1 MELKTLNQ
9 NATQEEINNWII
21 DTMEKFNT
29 LKTSLETLLN
39 NENTYKERI
48 KSLETANQNL
58 FTKVTTSYNNETN
71 QTKEEEYIPT
81 LISKEYFEQL
91 SEVERENL
99 RELEEEIYGN

>member
-9 NATQEEINNWII
+9 NATQEEINEWII

-29 LKTSLETLLN
+29 LKTSLETLVN

-48 KSLETANQNL
+48 KSLELANQNL
-58 FTKVTTSYNNETN
+58 FTKVTTNFNNETN
-71 QTKEEEYIPT
+71 ETKGEEYTAT
-81 LISKEYFEQL
+81 LISKEYFDQL
-91 SEVERENL
+91 SEDERENL

>member
-1 MELKTLNQ
+1 MELKTLDQ
-9 NATQEEINNWII
+9 NATQEEVNNWIV

-29 LKTSLETLLN
+29 LKASLETLLN

-58 FTKVTTSYNNETN
+58 FTKVTTNYNNETT
-71 QTKEEEYIPT
+71 QTKEEEYQPT

-91 SEVERENL
+91 SEDEKENL

>member
-9 NATQEEINNWII
+9 NATQEEMNDWII
-21 DTMEKFNT
+21 DAMEKFNT

-48 KSLETANQNL
+48 KSLELANQNL
-58 FTKVTTSYNNETN
+58 FTKVTTNYNNETSE
-71 QTKEEEYIPT
+71 TKEEYSPT

-91 SEVERENL
+91 SEEEKENL

>member
-1 MELKTLNQ
+1 MELKTLDQ

-21 DTMEKFNT
+21 HTMEKFNT

-58 FTKVTTSYNNETN
+58 FTKVTTNFINDTTQIE
-71 QTKEEEYIPT
+71 EEEYTPT
-81 LISKEYFEQL
+81 LISKEYLHQL
-91 SEVERENL
+91 SEVDRDNL
-99 RELEEEIYGN
+99 RALEEEIYGN

>member
-9 NATQEEINNWII
+9 NATQEEVNNWIV

-29 LKTSLETLLN
+29 LKASLETLLN

-48 KSLETANQNL
+48 KSLEMANQNL
-58 FTKVTTSYNNETN
+58 FTKVTTNFKNETSEM
-71 QTKEEEYIPT
+71 KDEEYQPT
-81 LISKEYFEQL
+81 LISKKYFDQL
-91 SEVERENL
+91 SEQEKENL

>member
-29 LKTSLETLLN
+29 LKSSLETLLN

-58 FTKVTTSYNNETN
+58 FTKVTTSYNNETT
-71 QTKEEEYIPT
+71 QTKEEEYTPT

-91 SEVERENL
+91 SDDEKENL
-99 RELEEEIYGN
+99 RELKEEIYGN

>member
-58 FTKVTTSYNNETN
+58 FTKVTTSYNTETT

-81 LISKEYFEQL
+81 LISKEYFDQL
-91 SEVERENL
+91 SEVERDNL

>member
-1 MELKTLNQ
+1 MELKTLDQ

-58 FTKVTTSYNNETN
+58 FTKVTTSYNNETT
-71 QTKEEEYIPT
+71 QTKEEEYTPT
-81 LISKEYFEQL
+81 LISKEYYDKLRED
-91 SEVERENL
+91 EKENL
-99 RELEEEIYGN
+99 RELEDEIYGN

>member
-9 NATQEEINNWII
+9 NATQEEINDWII

-29 LKTSLETLLN
+29 LKTSLETLVN

-48 KSLETANQNL
+48 KSLELANQNL
-58 FTKVTTSYNNETN
+58 FTKVTTNFNNETN
-71 QTKEEEYIPT
+71 ETKEEYQPT
-81 LISKEYFEQL
+81 LISREYFEQL
-91 SEVERENL
+91 SEDERENL

>member
-58 FTKVTTSYNNETN
+58 FTKVTTNFNNETN
-71 QTKEEEYIPT
+71 ETKEEYTPT

>member
-1 MELKTLNQ
+1 MELKTLSQ
-9 NATQEEINNWII
+9 DATQEEINNWII

-48 KSLETANQNL
+48 KSLEAANQNL
-58 FTKVTTSYNNETN
+58 FTKVTTNYNNETN
-71 QTKEEEYIPT
+71 QTKEEEYQPT

-91 SEVERENL
+91 SEDEKENL

>member
-1 MELKTLNQ
+1 MELKTLSQ
-9 NATQEEINNWII
+9 DATQEEINNWII

-58 FTKVTTSYNNETN
+58 FTKVTTNYNNETN
-71 QTKEEEYIPT
+71 QTKEEEYSPS
-81 LISKEYFEQL
+81 LISKEYYEKL
-91 SEVERENL
+91 SEYEKENL

>member
-9 NATQEEINNWII
+9 NATQEEINDWII

-29 LKTSLETLLN
+29 LKTSLETLVN

-48 KSLETANQNL
+48 KSLELANQNL
-58 FTKVTTSYNNETN
+58 FTKVTTNFNNE
-71 QTKEEEYIPT
+71 TKEEEYTPT

-91 SEVERENL
+91 SEDEKENL
-99 RELEEEIYGN
+99 RELEEEIYDN

>member
-9 NATQEEINNWII
+9 NATQEEINEWII

-48 KSLETANQNL
+48 KSLEMANQNL
-58 FTKVTTSYNNETN
+58 FTKVTTNFKNETSEM
-71 QTKEEEYIPT
+71 KDEEYQPT
-81 LISKEYFEQL
+81 LISKKYFDQL
-91 SEVERENL
+91 SEQEKENL

>member
-48 KSLETANQNL
+48 KSLELANQNL
-58 FTKVTTSYNNETN
+58 FTKVTTNFNNETN
-71 QTKEEEYIPT
+71 QTKEEEYQPT

-91 SEVERENL
+91 SEEERENL
-99 RELEEEIYGN
+99 RELEEEIYDN

>member
-1 MELKTLNQ
+1 MELKTLDQ

-21 DTMEKFNT
+21 DAMEKFNT

-58 FTKVTTSYNNETN
+58 FTKVTTNYNNETN
-71 QTKEEEYIPT
+71 QTKEEEYQPT
-81 LISKEYFEQL
+81 LISKEYFEKL
-91 SEVERENL
+91 SEDEKENL
-99 RELEEEIYGN
+99 RDLEEEIYGN

>member
-58 FTKVTTSYNNETN
+58 FTKVTTNFNNETT
-71 QTKEEEYIPT
+71 QIEEEEYTPT

>member
-1 MELKTLNQ
+1 MELKTLEQ

-58 FTKVTTSYNNETN
+58 FTKVTTNYNNETN
-71 QTKEEEYIPT
+71 QTKEEEYSPS
-81 LISKEYFEQL
+81 LISKEYYEKL
-91 SEVERENL
+91 SEYEKENL
-99 RELEEEIYGN
+99 RELEDEIYGN

>member
-9 NATQEEINNWII
+9 NATQEEINDWII

-58 FTKVTTSYNNETN
+58 FTKVATNFNNETT
-71 QTKEEEYIPT
+71 QIEEEEYTPT

-99 RELEEEIYGN
+99 RELEDEIYGN

>member
-1 MELKTLNQ
+1 MELKTLNKK
-9 NATQEEINNWII
+9 ATQEEINNWII

-29 LKTSLETLLN
+29 SKTSLETLLN

-58 FTKVTTSYNNETN
+58 FTKVTTNFNNETT
-71 QTKEEEYIPT
+71 QIEEEEYTPT

>member
-1 MELKTLNQ
+1 MELKTLDQ

-58 FTKVTTSYNNETN
+58 FTKVTTNYNNETN
-71 QTKEEEYIPT
+71 QTKEEEYSPS
-81 LISKEYFEQL
+81 LISKEYYEKL
-91 SEVERENL
+91 SEDEKENL
-99 RELEEEIYGN
+99 RELEDEIYDN

>member
-1 MELKTLNQ
+1 MELKTLDQ

-48 KSLETANQNL
+48 KSLEMANQNL
-58 FTKVTTSYNNETN
+58 FTKVTTNYNNEIT
-71 QTKEEEYIPT
+71 QTKEEEYSPT

-91 SEVERENL
+91 SEEEKENL

>member
-1 MELKTLNQ
+1 MELKTLDQ
-9 NATQEEINNWII
+9 NATQEEMNDWII

-58 FTKVTTSYNNETN
+58 FTKVTTNYNNETP
-71 QTKEEEYIPT
+71 QTKEEEYQPT
-81 LISKEYFEQL
+81 LISMEYFEQL
-91 SEVERENL
+91 SEDEKENL
-99 RELEEEIYGN
+99 RELEDEIYGN

>member
-58 FTKVTTSYNNETN
+58 FTKVTTSYNNETT

-81 LISKEYFEQL
+81 LISKEYFNQL
-91 SEVERENL
+91 SEDEKENL
-99 RELEEEIYGN
+99 RELEVEIYGN

>member
-9 NATQEEINNWII
+9 NATQEEINEWII

-58 FTKVTTSYNNETN
+58 FTKVTTNFINETN

>member
-9 NATQEEINNWII
+9 NATQEEINDWII

-48 KSLETANQNL
+48 KSLEMANQNL
-58 FTKVTTSYNNETN
+58 FTKVTTNFINETT
-71 QTKEEEYIPT
+71 QTEEEEYTPT

-91 SEVERENL
+91 SDEERDNL

>member
-1 MELKTLNQ
+1 MELKTLDQ

-58 FTKVTTSYNNETN
+58 FTKVTSSYNNETN
-71 QTKEEEYIPT
+71 ETKEEEYIPT

>member
-29 LKTSLETLLN
+29 LKSSLETLLN

-58 FTKVTTSYNNETN
+58 FTKVTTNFNNETT
-71 QTKEEEYIPT
+71 QITEEEYTPT
-81 LISKEYFEQL
+81 LISKEYFDQL
-91 SEVERENL
+91 SEVERDNL
-99 RELEEEIYGN
+99 RELEAEIYGN

>member
-1 MELKTLNQ
+1 MELKTLDQ

-21 DTMEKFNT
+21 DAMEKFNT

-58 FTKVTTSYNNETN
+58 FTKVTTSYNNETT
-71 QTKEEEYIPT
+71 QTKEEEYTPT

-91 SEVERENL
+91 SEDEQENL
-99 RELEEEIYGN
+99 KELEEEINVN